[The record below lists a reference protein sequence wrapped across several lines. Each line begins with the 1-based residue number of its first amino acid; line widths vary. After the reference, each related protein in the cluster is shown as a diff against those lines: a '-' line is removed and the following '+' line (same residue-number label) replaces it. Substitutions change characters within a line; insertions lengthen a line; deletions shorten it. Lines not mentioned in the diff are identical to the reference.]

1 MNWFDIIVLIILLG
15 AFIKGMRK
23 GLAMQL
29 AGFVAII
36 IGAIFAGKAAEIIL
50 PYILDVLNIS
60 ANIAVVL
67 SYALAFVI
75 IVFGIKLIGKMLHNI
90 IEALHIGFVNKILG
104 AVLGVITASLVLSIL
119 VNLTIML
126 DAEEGIITNRIKAES
141 LFYSSIQK
149 TAPTI
154 VPYLKEEVW
163 EKHIQDK
170 LNKNDEEEEYNKQ
183 NSTSTDHRTNQ
194 LKI

>member
-23 GLAMQL
+23 GLTLQL

-36 IGAIFAGKAAEIIL
+36 IGAIFAGKVAEKIL

-67 SYALAFVI
+67 SYALAFLII
-75 IVFGIKLIGKMLHNI
+75 IVGVKLIGKMLHTI
-90 IEALHIGFVNKILG
+90 VEALHIGFINKMLG
-104 AVLGVITASLVLSIL
+104 AVLGVLSASLVLSIL

-126 DAEEGIITNRIKAES
+126 DPEEDIITNRIKTES
-141 LFYSSIQK
+141 LCYSSIQK
-149 TAPTI
+149 TAPLI

-170 LNKNDEEEEYNKQ
+170 LNKNNDEQELKKQ
-183 NSTSTDHRTNQ
+183 NSTSTHRNTIQ

>member
-1 MNWFDIIVLIILLG
+1 MIWFDIIVLIVLLG
-15 AFIKGMRK
+15 AFIKGIRK

-36 IGAIFAGKAAEIIL
+36 IGAIFAGKAADLIF

-60 ANIAVVL
+60 ANIAVML

-75 IVFGIKLIGKMLHNI
+75 IVFGINLIGKMLHNI
-90 IEALHIGFVNKILG
+90 IEALHIGFINKILG
-104 AVLGVITASLVLSIL
+104 AILGVITASI

-126 DAEEGIITNRIKAES
+126 DPEEDIITTRIKTES

-170 LNKNDEEEEYNKQ
+170 LNKNADEEEYNKQ